1 MRKLLIAPLAAALIL
16 LGWSVPAS
24 AEPAPLIQVTKATGE
39 KVPGNY
45 IVTYKDG
52 ARATATVTSLSTA
65 PDFVYTDA
73 LNGFAG
79 KLTADELKRLQSDP
93 NVERI
98 EEDGYAHI
106 AATQTNPPWGLDR
119 IDQRNLPLS
128 NTYTYTR
135 TGTGVYAYIIDT
147 GIYTSHSQFGGRATN
162 VYNSA
167 GGSNTDCN
175 GHGTHVAG
183 TVGAA
188 TYGVAKTVYL
198 RGVKVLN
205 CAGSGTWSGIIA
217 GMDWVTANHTKPAVA
232 NMSLGGG
239 YNASVNAAATRMANA
254 GVYTAVASG
263 NSNANACNYSPASAS
278 NVTSVNAS
286 DSGDRKA
293 SFSNYGSC
301 TDIYAPGVSVLSTWH
316 NGGTNS
322 ISGTSMASPH
332 VAGVGVL
339 YKATYGDAASS
350 TVHNWIISNATSGV
364 ISGNPSGTPNLLLY
378 KSNL

>member
-1 MRKLLIAPLAAALIL
+1 MRKLLIAPLAAALML

-24 AEPAPLIQVTKATGE
+24 AEPAPLIQITKASGE
-39 KVPGNY
+39 AIPGNY
-45 IVTYKDG
+45 IVTYKEG
-52 ARATATVTSLSTA
+52 AKAAATITSLSTA

-79 KLTADELKRLQSDP
+79 ELTADELKRLQSDP

-98 EEDGYAHI
+98 EEDGIARI

-119 IDQRNLPLS
+119 IDQTNLPLS
-128 NTYTYTR
+128 NTYTYNS
-135 TGTGVYAYIIDT
+135 TGAGVYAYIIDT
-147 GIYTSHSQFGGRATN
+147 GIYTSHSQFGGRAAN

-183 TVGAA
+183 TVGAS
-188 TYGVAKTVYL
+188 TYGVAKAVNL
-198 RGVKVLN
+198 RGVKVLDCN
-205 CAGSGTWSGIIA
+205 GSGSWSGVIA

-239 YNASVNAAATRMANA
+239 YNASVNSAATRMANA

-263 NSNANACNYSPASAS
+263 NSNANACNYSPASAA
-278 NVTSVNAS
+278 NVTTVNAS
-286 DSGDRKA
+286 DRNDRKA
-293 SFSNYGSC
+293 SFSNYGNCS
-301 TDIYAPGVSVLSTWH
+301 DIWAPGVSIQSTWH

-339 YKATYGDAASS
+339 YKATYGDAASA
-350 TVHNWIISNATSGV
+350 TVHNWIISNSTSGV
-364 ISGNPSGTPNLLLY
+364 IIGNPSGTPNRLLY
-378 KSNL
+378 KANL